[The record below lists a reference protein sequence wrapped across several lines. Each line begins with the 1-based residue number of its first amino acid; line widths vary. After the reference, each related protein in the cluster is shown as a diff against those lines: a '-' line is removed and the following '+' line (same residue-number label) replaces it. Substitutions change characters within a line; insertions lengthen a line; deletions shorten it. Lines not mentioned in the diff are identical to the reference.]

1 MSSVGRVGLRPIYN
15 LSVSDFEPVT
25 DLPDR
30 IDDDDR
36 PVESAARLRDQAVLR
51 RRNRILLAIGATIA
65 IGLLWAGFAPL
76 RVLITVLAM
85 LAILRIGFAVL
96 GTFAR
101 PIPEAP
107 PPGEL
112 RRVKLKYRCTVCGTE
127 IRMTL
132 ANDEVPEAPR
142 HCTEDME
149 LTATAE
155 DAL

>member
-1 MSSVGRVGLRPIYN
+1 M
-15 LSVSDFEPVT
+15 SDFEPVT

-30 IDDDDR
+30 IDDDDQ
-36 PVESAARLRDQAVLR
+36 PVESAARLRDQAILR
-51 RRNRILLAIGATIA
+51 RRNRILLIIGAIIA
-65 IGLLWAGFAPL
+65 GGLLWAGFAPW
-76 RVLITVLAM
+76 RVLITVVAM
-85 LAILRIGFAVL
+85 LAILRLGFAVI
-96 GTFAR
+96 GSFAR
-101 PIPEAP
+101 PIPDAP

-132 ANDEVPEAPR
+132 ANDEVPSAPR
-142 HCTEDME
+142 HCTEEME

>member
-1 MSSVGRVGLRPIYN
+1 M
-15 LSVSDFEPVT
+15 VSDFEPST
-25 DLPDR
+25 DLPER

-36 PVESAARLRDQAVLR
+36 PVASTARLRDERIQR
-51 RRNRILLAIGATIA
+51 RRHQVLLVALAIAAVVFVVAGFSPWRTGIA
-65 IGLLWAGFAPL
+65 IAAMYLLFRLGFAI
-76 RVLITVLAM
+76 V
-85 LAILRIGFAVL
+85 GS
-96 GTFAR
+96 FAR

-112 RRVKLKYRCTVCGTE
+112 RRVRLSYRCNECGTE
-127 IRMTL
+127 LRMTL

-142 HCTEDME
+142 HCTEPME